1 VYRTLFRLLTKLPAE
16 AIHEAVFFGLRTAM
30 ALPLVDRAT
39 RRALAP
45 SDPRLA
51 IDALGTT
58 FAGPVGLAAGFDK
71 DALGPDALTALGF
84 AFVEIGTVT
93 PLAQPGNPK
102 PRVFRLPLDRALVNR
117 MGFPSRG
124 AAVAAANL
132 ARRSRSELVGVNVGK
147 NKATDDA
154 HAAADFANAAAALAK
169 HARFCVVNVSSPNT
183 PGLRALQKPEALRD
197 VLVAVRA
204 SLDGAS
210 PDRRVPLLVKIA
222 PDLGGDDID
231 AIAAL
236 VRELGLDG
244 VVAVNTTVARADL
257 SSDAAT
263 VERIGA
269 GGLSGAPLRP
279 RALEVLV
286 RLRAALGPDV
296 VLVSVGGIADVEDAW
311 ERITHGAALLELYT
325 GFVYEGPMVAKRI
338 HDGLV
343 RKLEQHGFATLRD
356 AVGSALRPAPEA
368 PRPTNGAALR

>member
-1 VYRTLFRLLTKLPAE
+1 
-16 AIHEAVFFGLRTAM
+16 
-30 ALPLVDRAT
+30 
-39 RRALAP
+39 
-45 SDPRLA
+45 
-51 IDALGTT
+51 
-58 FAGPVGLAAGFDK
+58 
-71 DALGPDALTALGF
+71 
-84 AFVEIGTVT
+84 
-93 PLAQPGNPK
+93 
-102 PRVFRLPLDRALVNR
+102 

-132 ARRSRSELVGVNVGK
+132 ARRSRADVVGVNVGK

-154 HAAADFANAAAALAK
+154 HAAADFAAAASALAA

-183 PGLRALQKPEALRD
+183 PGLRALQKPEALRA

-204 SLDGAS
+204 SLDAAS
-210 PDRRVPLLVKIA
+210 PARRVPLLVKIA
-222 PDLGGDDID
+222 PDLEDEDVD

-244 VVAVNTTVARADL
+244 VVAVNTTVSRAGL
-257 SSDAAT
+257 STGAAE
-263 VERIGA
+263 VEQVGA
-269 GGLSGAPLRP
+269 GGLSGAPLRR

-296 VLVSVGGIADVEDAW
+296 VLVSVGGIADADDAW

-325 GFVYEGPMVAKRI
+325 GFVYEGPLVAKRI
-338 HDGLV
+338 HDGLA
-343 RKLEQHGFATLRD
+343 RKLEEHGFATLGD